1 MHSCLYEGT
10 VWHRRRDPFLHQFR
24 YDVSFLYIDLDE
36 VEVAFRN
43 RWLWS
48 ASRPSFAWFRRQ
60 DYLGPA
66 KQPLVESVRE
76 VLTKNGLADVQG
88 PIRLLTHPRY
98 FGFVMNPV
106 SFYFCYDKSGET
118 LEAVIAD
125 VTNTPWKERHSY
137 VIRAADLHSPGTFS
151 RSLEK
156 VFHVSPFLPMEMT
169 YQWQLS
175 APGEQLKVH
184 IESRKEERSVFSAT
198 MSLARRPWTT
208 ANLRRALWRFP
219 FMTHRVALAIY
230 WQALQIWWKGA
241 KYYPHPV
248 TPNRL
253 SLTQETT
260 AP

>member
-1 MHSCLYEGT
+1 MNTCLYEGT
-10 VWHRRRDPFLHQFR
+10 VWHKRRVPFLHQFR

-36 VEVAFRN
+36 VAEAFGS

-48 ASRPSFAWFRRQ
+48 ASRTALAWFRRQ

-66 KQPLVESVRE
+66 EQPLTDSVRD
-76 VLTKNGLADVQG
+76 VLSRHGLADVQG

-106 SFYFCYDKSGET
+106 SFYFCYDNRSET
-118 LEAVIAD
+118 LAAVIAD

-137 VIRAADLHSPGTFS
+137 VIRAADVPSHRTFS
-151 RSLEK
+151 RTLEK

-175 APGEQLKVH
+175 VPDEQLKVH
-184 IESRKEERSVFSAT
+184 IESQQEGKSVFSAT

-219 FMTHRVALAIY
+219 LMTHQVAAAIY
-230 WQALQIWWKGA
+230 WQALQLWWKGA
-241 KYYPHPV
+241 IYCPHPV
-248 TPNRL
+248 TPGRL
-253 SLTQETT
+253 SMTQEANT
-260 AP
+260 P

>member
-1 MHSCLYEGT
+1 MQSCLYEGS
-10 VWHRRRDPFLHQFR
+10 VWHRRREPFLHRFR

-36 VEVAFRN
+36 VDQAFGG

-48 ASRPSFAWFRRQ
+48 ARRPTVAWFCRE

-66 KQPLVESVRE
+66 NQPLMQSVRD
-76 VLTKNGLADVQG
+76 VLASHGLGEVQG

-106 SFYFCYDKSGET
+106 SFYFCYGKGGQT
-118 LEAVIAD
+118 LEAVIAN
-125 VTNTPWKERHSY
+125 VTNTPWGERHSY
-137 VIRAADLHSPGTFS
+137 VIRAEDIHKQAAFS

-156 VFHVSPFLPMEMT
+156 VFHVSPFWPMDMT

-175 APGEQLKVH
+175 SPGEQLKVH
-184 IESRKEERSVFSAT
+184 IESRQQDRSVFSAT
-198 MSLARRPWTT
+198 MSLARRPWTS

-219 FMTHRVALAIY
+219 LMTHQVAAAIY
-230 WQALQIWWKGA
+230 WQALQLWWKGA
-241 KYYPHPV
+241 TYYPHP
-248 TPNRL
+248 TLPANI
-253 SLTQETT
+253 SQPQETI

>member
-10 VWHRRRDPFLHQFR
+10 VWHRRREPFLHQFR

-36 VEVAFRN
+36 VVEAFRN

-48 ASRPSFAWFRRQ
+48 ASRPTLAWFRRQ

-66 KQPLVESVRE
+66 EQPLVQSVRE
-76 VLTKNGLADVQG
+76 VLAKHGLADVQG

-106 SFYFCYDKSGET
+106 SFYFCYDTSGET
-118 LEAVIAD
+118 LEAVIAE

-137 VIRAADLHSPGTFS
+137 VIRAADLHSRGTFS

-156 VFHVSPFLPMEMT
+156 EFHVSPFLPMEMT

-175 APGEQLKVH
+175 VPGEQLKVH
-184 IESRKEERSVFSAT
+184 IESQKEERSVFSAT

-219 FMTHRVALAIY
+219 LMTHQVAVAIY
-230 WQALQIWWKGA
+230 WQALQLWWKGA

-260 AP
+260 AL